1 MGVAFF
7 ILAMIAALGSFSLY
21 RNGQKKSII
30 SGVIKEYLD
39 KEGGSLVAAE
49 KSTTSGPFDDEYFDQ
64 SKRATSTTMLGY
76 QAKETVY
83 KKVTY
88 TTASDN
94 EQTAWLQLRIENL
107 KATYVAWKKA

>member
-7 ILAMIAALGSFSLY
+7 ILAMIAVLGSFSLY

-49 KSTTSGPFDDEYFDQ
+49 KSTTSGPFDDEYYDNQ
-64 SKRATSTTMLGY
+64 NDNLYHNVGY